1 MGGGPSS
8 TPRFLS
14 GRHSRFE
21 LFQPLQAGHT
31 MLVSGGFK
39 NQDPDEAERVGAAKP
54 GNDVSG
60 IVQLQGVN
68 AKRIIML
75 NC

>member
-1 MGGGPSS
+1 
-8 TPRFLS
+8 
-14 GRHSRFE
+14 
-21 LFQPLQAGHT
+21 

-39 NQDPDEAERVGAAKP
+39 NQDPDKAERVGAAKP

-60 IVQLQGVN
+60 IVQLRGVN